1 MEVRVPYGSGTL
13 TLDVA
18 RETLLGIYRPSDVP
32 VTSPV
37 ATQVTTALR
46 HPLGGLGLDRLVTP
60 GSRVAIAV
68 DDNTRVTPVHALL
81 PPLLA
86 ALERRGVVRRAVT
99 IIAALGSHRLMAPR
113 ELRAKYG
120 AELVEA
126 HTVVNHEWTD
136 PSQLLPQGKLPGRIP
151 IEINRRFLEADVR
164 IGVSNVIPHF
174 TAGWSGG
181 SKILL
186 PGLAGE
192 GTVAGMHWH
201 GARTMPNALGVVD
214 NPPRRLMDGFAA
226 RVGLHLSV
234 NTVLTRG
241 GEVAGVYA
249 GECRAAHRAAVA
261 HADRLYAVPI
271 PARADVTVV
280 SSFPADLDFWQAE
293 KGLYTAAL
301 STRSGG
307 GILLITPCPEGISA
321 SHRAWAELLAY
332 EARDLE
338 EMIAR
343 GDVDDV
349 TAASL
354 ALCVAK
360 TRDPFTVC
368 LCSDGISE
376 QEAEQLHFTKFDAPT
391 EALRH
396 LQRTVGRTTL
406 VLPHGGDTLPRP
418 AAPRAGQR

>member
-1 MEVRVPYGSGTL
+1 MEVQVPYGRATL

-18 RETLLGIYRPSDVP
+18 RETLQGIYRPGDVP
-32 VTSPV
+32 VAADA
-37 ATQVTTALR
+37 ATQLRAALR
-46 HPLGGLGLDRLVTP
+46 RPLGGPGLDRLVVP
-60 GSRVAIAV
+60 GTRVAIAV

-86 ALERRGVVRRAVT
+86 TLERHGVARRDVT
-99 IIAALGSHRLMAPR
+99 IIAALGSHRLMTPR
-113 ELRAKYG
+113 ELAAKYG
-120 AELVEA
+120 AAIVEEYA
-126 HTVVNHEWTD
+126 VVNHEWTD
-136 PSQLLPQGKLPGRIP
+136 PSQLLPQGELPGRVP

-164 IGVSNVIPHF
+164 LGISNVIPHF

-201 GARTMPNALGVVD
+201 GARTMPNALGVAD
-214 NPPRRLMDGFAA
+214 NPPRTLMDGFAA

-234 NTVLTRG
+234 NTVLARR
-241 GEVAGVYA
+241 GEVAGIYA
-249 GECRAAHRAAVA
+249 GECRAAHRAAIA
-261 HADRLYAVPI
+261 HAERLYAVPI

-280 SSFPADLDFWQAE
+280 STFPADLDFWQAE

-301 STRSGG
+301 STRPGG

-338 EMIAR
+338 DMIVR

-360 TRDPFTVC
+360 TREPFTVC

-376 QEAEQLHFTKFDAPT
+376 REAEQIHFTKFDSPT

-396 LQRTVGRTTL
+396 LQRTVGTTTI

-418 AAPRAGQR
+418 AAPRAAQR